1 MATSSNFQASKSG
14 ELYGG
19 HMIANKGSSCT
30 ETKSSV
36 DNPGMESAERS
47 QKSLRLFS
55 FRKKNGT
62 TRLEKRQTEKPLRRL
77 TFKSVALTIQKFL
90 IRVATPNKSS
100 EIEIESVASGLHAE
114 KESSPSNQAG
124 NSEAVGHIS
133 SVSSP
138 KPNWNS
144 VFSGIR
150 NHGNTCFL
158 NAVIQCL
165 SHTDLLA
172 KYFVLGSYKE
182 DLKRPRSQIRKS
194 SGHGEVTERLAVLIK
209 SLWTSRYS
217 AEISSGFKSVVGK
230 HGEQYRGTL
239 QHDAQEF
246 LLWLLDAV
254 HEDVNRSSKSKN
266 KSHKVG

>member
-1 MATSSNFQASKSG
+1 
-14 ELYGG
+14 
-19 HMIANKGSSCT
+19 MIANKESCS

-36 DNPGMESAERS
+36 DSPMEPAAERTE
-47 QKSLRLFS
+47 KSSRLFS
-55 FRKKNGT
+55 FRKKNAP
-62 TRLEKRQTEKPLRRL
+62 TRLEDRQAEKPLRKL
-77 TFKSVALTIQKFL
+77 SFKSVALTIQKFL

-100 EIEIESVASGLHAE
+100 EIESVASGLHAE
-114 KESSPSNQAG
+114 KESVSKQGGN
-124 NSEAVGHIS
+124 NSEAVAHS
-133 SVSSP
+133 SSVVSSP

-172 KYFVLGSYKE
+172 KYFVLGSYKA
-182 DLKRPRSQIRKS
+182 DLKRSRSQTRKS

-230 HGEQYRGTL
+230 HGVQYRGTL

-254 HEDVNRSSKSKN
+254 HEDVNRSNKSKD
-266 KSHKVG
+266 KVHKVRVMKMRNSR

>member
-1 MATSSNFQASKSG
+1 M
-14 ELYGG
+14 
-19 HMIANKGSSCT
+19 
-30 ETKSSV
+30 
-36 DNPGMESAERS
+36 
-47 QKSLRLFS
+47 
-55 FRKKNGT
+55 
-62 TRLEKRQTEKPLRRL
+62 
-77 TFKSVALTIQKFL
+77 ALTIQKFL

-114 KESSPSNQAG
+114 KESSPSNQAD
-124 NSEAVGHIS
+124 NSAAVGHIS
-133 SVSSP
+133 NVSSP